1 MQAISLDFTPW
12 PHQLPSL
19 QARHVRYVRDS
30 SLGQFKDSTSLL
42 LKAAD
47 YLEGFK

>member
-1 MQAISLDFTPW
+1 MMQAISLDFTPW

-30 SLGQFKDSTSLL
+30 SSGDPAPART
-42 LKAAD
+42 AR
-47 YLEGFK
+47 